1 MKYSRAQS
9 VFARAI
15 GPALPLALVLLT
27 GAAQAQTPP
36 SLGDNCTGNTD
47 VPWSEQITGC
57 TKAIESGQ
65 HAGKDLAT
73 AFIWRSKAYAMGGDL
88 DRGLADIEQAIRLDP
103 KDVFAL
109 GARGDLHLVKKDY
122 PQALA
127 DYNAAIAVDP
137 SSALSVVGRGI
148 TYFAAGDFDHAI
160 ADFDQAS
167 RMQPTLADA
176 PYWRGVARLRKGD
189 KAGGEA
195 DIAVAKKLNPAIEQ

>member
-1 MKYSRAQS
+1 MKHSGAQS
-9 VFARAI
+9 MFTQAI
-15 GPALPLALVLLT
+15 RPALPLVLALLA
-27 GAAQAQTPP
+27 GIAQAQTRL
-36 SLGDNCTGNTD
+36 SDQCTGNAD
-47 VPWSEQITGC
+47 VPWSEQIAGC
-57 TKAIESGQ
+57 TKTIESGQ

-127 DYNAAIAVDP
+127 DYNAAIAADP
-137 SSALSVVGRGI
+137 SNALPVVGRGI
-148 TYFAAGDFDHAI
+148 AYLATGDFDRAI
-160 ADFDQAS
+160 ADFNQAS
-167 RMQPTLADA
+167 RMQPGLADA
-176 PYWRGVARLRKGD
+176 PYWRGIAKLRKGD

-195 DIAVAKKLNPAIEQ
+195 DIAAARELNPAVGQ